1 MATVLLL
8 GYTAQQSLMNV
19 YVIYCDYRFHWTDRT
34 VGLSLAVVGICSA
47 LYGALLVKHAVRW
60 IGERGAMSVGL
71 ICGATGWVMLGLSK
85 TGLLLWLGI
94 PMLNLMSLVWPS
106 AQSLMSREVGVQEQ
120 GQLQGAV
127 NSLRG
132 MAGLMGPGLFT
143 YIFSRSIAT
152 GSRWPHAPGIAFFVA
167 AGILLVSLIV
177 AESVRPGRVAAS

>member
-1 MATVLLL
+1 
-8 GYTAQQSLMNV
+8 
-19 YVIYCDYRFHWTDRT
+19 
-34 VGLSLAVVGICSA
+34 
-47 LYGALLVKHAVRW
+47 
-60 IGERGAMSVGL
+60 
-71 ICGATGWVMLGLSK
+71 VMLGLSK

-152 GSRWPHAPGIAFFVA
+152 GSRWPHAPGMAFFVA

-177 AESVRPGRVAAS
+177 AESVRPARVAAS